1 MLHFAVFQMDKR
13 MEELSRQLI
22 KEKKQT
28 RRDKITVL
36 NLQRE
41 VARAKSEGP
50 LVSLFFIFNQ
60 ALTLNCAHNTVEQE
74 KFMTGNFCG
83 FEGQAI
89 PVQEIFVKF

>member
-1 MLHFAVFQMDKR
+1 

-60 ALTLNCAHNTVEQE
+60 PLIINCVHNNVEQQ
-74 KFMTGNFCG
+74 KFAIGNFRDI
-83 FEGQAI
+83 EGQAI
-89 PVQEIFVKF
+89 PVQVLTER

>member
-1 MLHFAVFQMDKR
+1 

-50 LVSLFFIFNQ
+50 LVSPVFIYNQLLFFS
-60 ALTLNCAHNTVEQE
+60 
-74 KFMTGNFCG
+74 K
-83 FEGQAI
+83 
-89 PVQEIFVKF
+89 